1 MLTFKYTARDPKTH
15 EEIKATVQA
24 QSQADAVKL
33 ITDQGLMP
41 TNIEVQTSGSNR
53 FSSSNKISSK
63 DKIVFFR
70 QLSTLVGA
78 GLPLTQSLRTVIEQ
92 LDSKALV
99 TILMQVVSDVEGG
112 TPLADAMGKHPKV
125 FSDVVVSLI
134 AAGEAS
140 GMLDE
145 SLKRIADQTE
155 KDAEMVSKVRGALV
169 YPAIVLFVI
178 AAVIIFM
185 LTTVLPQIE
194 LLYADLNQDLPLTTD
209 IMLKMSNVITK
220 LWWLVIIIL
229 AGGVFL
235 VKKYI
240 DTESGQR
247 RFDAFK
253 MKVPLF
259 GKLFKK
265 LYMARFA
272 RTGAILMQSGVQMLE
287 MLRITARAVNNA
299 LVADDIIKAAGKVRG
314 GKQLSE
320 SLQDSEH
327 FLSLV
332 PQMISIG
339 EKSGSIDGMMSK
351 AADFYEKELDDEI
364 KTISTTIEP
373 LLMVVLAV
381 IAAIMV
387 GAILLPVYGLVGGNI
402 SL

>member
-24 QSQADAVKL
+24 QSQPAAVKL
-33 ITDQGLMP
+33 ITDQGLTP
-41 TNIEVQTSGSNR
+41 TDIEVQTSGSK

-78 GLPLTQSLRTVIEQ
+78 GLPLTQSLRTVIDQ
-92 LDSKALV
+92 VDSKGLV
-99 TILMQVVSDVEGG
+99 TVLMQVVSDVEGG
-112 TPLADAMGKHPKV
+112 TPLADTMAKHPKV
-125 FSDVVVSLI
+125 FNDVVVSLI

-178 AAVIIFM
+178 IAVIVFM

-194 LLYADLNQDLPLTTD
+194 LLYQDLNQDLPLTTD
-209 IMLKMSNVITK
+209 IMLRIASALTSF
-220 LWWLVIIIL
+220 WWVLLIL
-229 AGGVFL
+229 LGAGGFL
-235 VKKYI
+235 LKKYI
-240 DTESGQR
+240 ETDSGR
-247 RFDAFK
+247 RQFDYFK

-287 MLRITARAVNNA
+287 MLRITSRAVNNV

-320 SLQDSEH
+320 SLSDSDH

-364 KTISTTIEP
+364 KTISTIIEP

-381 IAAIMV
+381 VAAIMV

-402 SL
+402 SI